1 MFDSWSPSCFLF
13 PIHDVLFDSFD
24 FLSISYYRLCS
35 NTKMFRICYINV
47 FSILYYQIVF
57 DSFSTV
63 WVCVRFLFNSTG
75 MCSIPFQQYRYVFD
89 SGQAVDL
96 CSISHSQIVFDS
108 LLSIC
113 VRFLIKLFLIANHL
127 LVFDFIINYAKFF
140 FNSILIT
147 YIWFHFMHLNSISS
161 HQFVDDFLS
170 TSLFVFDSWS

>member
-75 MCSIPFQQYRYVFD
+75 MCSIPFQQYCYVFD
-89 SGQAVDL
+89 SFSTVP
-96 CSISHSQIVFDS
+96 V
-108 LLSIC
+108 C
-113 VRFLIKLFLIANHL
+113 VRFLFNSTGMCSIPGRPSICVQFLTVKLCLIPYYQF
-127 LVFDFIINYAKFF
+127 VFDFLLNYFWLPIIC
-140 FNSILIT
+140 
-147 YIWFHFMHLNSISS
+147 
-161 HQFVDDFLS
+161 
-170 TSLFVFDSWS
+170 

>member
-35 NTKMFRICYINV
+35 NTKMFRICYIKLC
-47 FSILYYQIVF
+47 SIPFQQYGYVF

-63 WVCVRFLFNSTG
+63 PVCVRFLFNSTC

-113 VRFLIKLFLIANHL
+113 VRFLIKLFLIADHL

-147 YIWFHFMHLNSISS
+147 YIWFHFMHGAP
-161 HQFVDDFLS
+161 
-170 TSLFVFDSWS
+170 

>member
-1 MFDSWSPSCFLF
+1 MMFCSIPLIFSQFRIIDCVLTQKCLESVISMCFRF
-13 PIHDVLFDSFD
+13 FTFK
-24 FLSISYYRLCS
+24 LCS
-35 NTKMFRICYINV
+35 IPFQQYG
-47 FSILYYQIVF
+47 YVF

-63 WVCVRFLFNSTG
+63 PVCVRFLFNSTA

-113 VRFLIKLFLIANHL
+113 VRFLIKLFLIAYHL

-147 YIWFHFMHLNSISS
+147 YRI
-161 HQFVDDFLS
+161 
-170 TSLFVFDSWS
+170 FDSILCI